1 MVPDVADTTLLAPP
15 EGCTAYIV
23 GPNHFQNT
31 MLAAYIETHSK
42 GRSAVYDSIAAILSD
57 NGAHSHDRAAVL
69 YDCFGMHAG
78 EFPRTLLAVLENL
91 PGEWVL
97 ALFNLDRH
105 AGIEKKALEFGV
117 QGFFYTD
124 DSVETLLKGVAAIF
138 GGDFWVSRQSLA
150 QIALENSFGL
160 RRRQMVD
167 HVYPHDLTSRE
178 VEILG
183 LLTLGASNDVISDKL
198 FISPNTVRTHLSHI
212 FRKIKVTSRL
222 QAAHWAMESLF
233 SRRYD

>member
-1 MVPDVADTTLLAPP
+1 MVHDAAETTLPAFP
-15 EGCTAYIV
+15 EGGTAYIV

-42 GRSAVYDSIAAILSD
+42 GKSAVYESIAAILSD
-57 NGAHSHDRAAVL
+57 RGGRSHEKAAVL
-69 YDCFGMHAG
+69 YDCFGRHAG
-78 EFPRTLLAVLENL
+78 ELPKTLLAELENL
-91 PGEWVL
+91 PGEWAL

-117 QGFFYTD
+117 QGFFYKD
-124 DSVETLLKGVAAIF
+124 DAVETLLKGVAMIF
-138 GGDFWVSRQSLA
+138 GGEFWVSRQSLA

-160 RRRQMVD
+160 RRRQMID

-183 LLTLGASNDVISDKL
+183 LLTLGASNEVISDKL
-198 FISPNTVRTHLSHI
+198 FISPNTVRTHLNHI

-222 QAAHWAMESLF
+222 EAAHWAVESLF
-233 SRRYD
+233 DRR